1 VSADF
6 ESWSKESLVMF
17 ARDATERMAQQK
29 VEIVS
34 LQMRLDWAE
43 EDTLVALAAYR
54 DLLRGWPSADAAK
67 GAARH

>member
-29 VEIVS
+29 AEI
-34 LQMRLDWAE
+34 E
-43 EDTLVALAAYR
+43 ALRGDLRAAMDAYR
-54 DLLRGWPSADAAK
+54 ALVTRGEVSRQPSASP
-67 GAARH
+67 